1 MSATDMPGQPCR
13 WQASVNGSST
23 MSIGAWSAAE
33 SAMRHQGCFARSSA
47 SLAVRRVGDRR
58 ASVRA
63 HSMSA
68 PLCTATL
75 HCRPS
80 LRGTRTAV
88 VSPAALVRLHA
99 SPCDFVWVTHASGG
113 SSTLLKLVAEAAAA
127 DGLLLV
133 GEDTLSELLAD
144 AGHEVHALAVCAG
157 AVQPWAELELR
168 PLEGCA
174 TAPLPSAVRPEPS
187 PRPIPGLAFAL
198 TVALA

>member
-1 MSATDMPGQPCR
+1 MLATG
-13 WQASVNGSST
+13 G
-23 MSIGAWSAAE
+23 E
-33 SAMRHQGCFARSSA
+33 
-47 SLAVRRVGDRR
+47 
-58 ASVRA
+58 SVRVD
-63 HSMSA
+63 SMSTA

-113 SSTLLKLVAEAAAA
+113 SSTLLKLVAEAAAT

-133 GEDTLSELLAD
+133 GEDTLSELRAD

>member
-1 MSATDMPGQPCR
+1 MVSGCERDHA
-13 WQASVNGSST
+13 ASGVLRTLS
-23 MSIGAWSAAE
+23 
-33 SAMRHQGCFARSSA
+33 RSSELIA
-47 SLAVRRVGDRR
+47 SHAVRRVGDGPERPR
-58 ASVRA
+58 D
-63 HSMSA
+63 SMSTA

-133 GEDTLSELLAD
+133 GEDTLSELHAD

>member
-1 MSATDMPGQPCR
+1 MVSGCERGHAASGVLRTLSSERRAGCRVGRRCAVLATGQP
-13 WQASVNGSST
+13 
-23 MSIGAWSAAE
+23 
-33 SAMRHQGCFARSSA
+33 
-47 SLAVRRVGDRR
+47 R

-63 HSMSA
+63 DNMSTAA

-80 LRGTRTAV
+80 LRGTRTAL

-133 GEDTLSELLAD
+133 GEDTLLELRAD
-144 AGHEVHALAVCAG
+144 AGHEVHALVVCAG